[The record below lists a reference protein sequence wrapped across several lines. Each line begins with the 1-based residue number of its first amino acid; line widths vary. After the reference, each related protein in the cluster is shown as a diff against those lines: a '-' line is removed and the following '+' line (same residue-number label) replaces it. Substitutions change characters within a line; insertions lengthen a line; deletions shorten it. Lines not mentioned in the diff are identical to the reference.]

1 MALKDFKIGQ
11 AVSFYN
17 QCNGFHPLLV
27 KGRWPFTL
35 FDAITR
41 DIPCVVQEVYTDNA
55 DSDESLPHMIILDIQ
70 TNTKL
75 WIEPGF
81 NLENVRIK

>member
-1 MALKDFKIGQ
+1 MELKDFKIGQ
-11 AVSFYN
+11 EVIFYN
-17 QCNGFHPLLV
+17 
-27 KGRWPFTL
+27 TD
-35 FDAITR
+35 FDAVTR

-55 DSDESLPHMIILDIQ
+55 DNDESLPHMIILDTI

-75 WIEPGF
+75 WIEPDF